1 MKVGIWIQTTLVGG
15 LYSHP
20 CTTTF
25 TPTPQINKKAI
36 STSTTVAEKLKVL
49 LSSINDKQTET
60 YKIDGILWK
69 NNKIVLLKESNHITF
84 YINFQSPRRFNEGNR
99 GDDRILQLTEIHR
112 QQLAELKQRN
122 EKLQEEKA
130 SMEMYNYSKY

>member
-1 MKVGIWIQTTLVGG
+1 MDKIQ
-15 LYSHP
+15 Y
-20 CTTTF
+20 
-25 TPTPQINKKAI
+25 
-36 STSTTVAEKLKVL
+36 
-49 LSSINDKQTET
+49 
-60 YKIDGILWK
+60 IDGIIFMK
-69 NNKIVLLKESNHITF
+69 KQQIVLLRESNHIIF

-130 SMEMYNYSKY
+130 SMECTIIVKLILS

>member
-1 MKVGIWIQTTLVGG
+1 MK
-15 LYSHP
+15 
-20 CTTTF
+20 
-25 TPTPQINKKAI
+25 
-36 STSTTVAEKLKVL
+36 
-49 LSSINDKQTET
+49 KQQ
-60 YKIDGILWK
+60 
-69 NNKIVLLKESNHITF
+69 IVLLRESNHIIF

-130 SMEMYNYSKY
+130 SMEMYNYSKINIKLMKLLKYKLLHFLKTKLHCGTIY